1 MIKPKLLAA
10 GGCAALGLLL
20 GGEPL
25 AQERQVYRYTDADG
39 RVVYSDRAPTSGAK
53 DVSTK
58 RLRGNTIETSEMP
71 LVVQQAAERFPV
83 TLYTFACGPAC
94 DNALALL
101 NRRGVPFSTVN
112 VEENDGAERV
122 KTLSGDLVAP
132 VLQVGDKLVQKGFNE
147 AKWNSLLDQ
156 AGYPKTPARRTT
168 QPLRPLTE
176 PTAEARA
183 AVKSE
188 PVTAPAP
195 ALATQAG
202 SGYPK

>member
-1 MIKPKLLAA
+1 MIKRKLLVA
-10 GGCAALGLLL
+10 GGCTALGLLL
-20 GGEPL
+20 CGAPV
-25 AQERQVYRYTDADG
+25 AQDRQVYRYTDADG

-53 DVSTK
+53 DVTTK
-58 RLRGNTIETSEMP
+58 RVRGNTIDTSELPIAM
-71 LVVQQAAERFPV
+71 QQASERFPV
-83 TLYTFACGPAC
+83 TLYTFNCGVTC
-94 DNALALL
+94 DNAQALL

-112 VEENDGAERV
+112 VEEGDGAQRV
-122 KTLSGDLVAP
+122 QALTGESSAP

-156 AGYPKTPARRTT
+156 AGYPKSPARRSS
-168 QPLRPLTE
+168 QPVRPLTE

-188 PVTAPAP
+188 PAP
-195 ALATQAG
+195 QAA